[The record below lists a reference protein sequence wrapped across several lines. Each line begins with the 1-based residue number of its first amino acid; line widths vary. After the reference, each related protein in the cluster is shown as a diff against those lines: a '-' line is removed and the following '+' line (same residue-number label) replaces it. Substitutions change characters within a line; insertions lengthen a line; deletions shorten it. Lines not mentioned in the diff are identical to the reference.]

1 MKGGGSNNT
10 ANSSSSPGKKENNK
24 TLAER
29 ERITKTSSEKKQPTP
44 TISWRRKWLDV
55 FEIEF
60 EDKYNSKHI
69 HHYPHHEHCSLYKH
83 IYRLSLIWLIRI

>member
-29 ERITKTSSEKKQPTP
+29 ENNKNKFRKKQPMP